1 MWLDLFTEKNKKL
14 LLQTINYFK
23 DENDIKI
30 HTMAKRLELYNSFLE
45 NKWEYFKLLILF
57 GFVEFSVDFSV
68 KFRKARKFPNETLLK
83 NLFVSYRNI
92 RIRIYIYSI
101 VICSPHYFPLIFF
114 FTQATVILDFIPLS
128 CAIVSNSLSHAFLPA
143 KKTKNTHIKNS

>member
-83 NLFVSYRNI
+83 NLFVSYRNKDTYLHI
-92 RIRIYIYSI
+92 LYSNLF
-101 VICSPHYFPLIFF
+101 SSLFSFNIFF
-114 FTQATVILDFIPLS
+114 HIGNCNPRFYPTFLCHRLKFLITRVSS
-128 CAIVSNSLSHAFLPA
+128 C
-143 KKTKNTHIKNS
+143 